1 MIIPVILC
9 GGSGTRL
16 WPLSRTHMP
25 KQLQAVHGDTTML
38 QSTATRLGGFAEDP
52 VSTPIVV
59 CNDSHRFVT
68 RRQLQEIGIEG
79 TQLIAEPVGRNTA
92 PALTLAA
99 LLAAQRSSGVDPV
112 LLVMPADH
120 AIPDL
125 PSFHQAVAVALRAA
139 LAQPVG
145 DADGSKGGANS
156 DSIVT
161 FGIVPVEPAT
171 GYGYLRMGGT
181 SRFDPGAFVLDRFVE
196 KPTLEVA
203 REYVDSKEY
212 LWNSG
217 LFVVRASVWLR
228 AMSVF
233 EPTMLAACQASLD
246 SAKHVGNDLLPD
258 AATFAKCPSN
268 SIDYAVMEKL
278 AAHPEAH
285 IHGAVVPLNAGWSD
299 IGSWD
304 SAWAIADKDSN
315 GNATIGHA
323 IFENS
328 RNTYVRTT
336 GPNAPVV
343 ACVGMDDAIIVQTP
357 DAILVASKFHAQDVK
372 KIAVKL
378 ADQKDSRADL
388 HRKVS
393 RPWGWY
399 DSLGSGPDGAGFQV
413 KHIGVHPGQS
423 LSLQLHHKRA
433 EHWVVIKGRAT
444 ITVGESVRD
453 YQPGE
458 HVFIPLGDVHRLE
471 NKTDAAVEIVE
482 VQLGTYLGE
491 DDIVRLSDRYQRN

>member
-16 WPLSRTHMP
+16 WPLSRSHMP
-25 KQLQAVHGDTTML
+25 KQLQAVHEDATML
-38 QSTATRLGGFAEDP
+38 QSTALRLRGFADDEI
-52 VSTPIVV
+52 SAPIVV

-68 RRQLQEIGIEG
+68 RRQLHEIGIADA
-79 TQLIAEPVGRNTA
+79 QLIAEPVGRNTA

-99 LLAAQRSSGVDPV
+99 LLAAGRAEAVDPV

-125 PSFHQAVAVALRAA
+125 ASFHAAVAVALRATRA
-139 LAQPVG
+139 RSVARSFG
-145 DADGSKGGANS
+145 DA
-156 DSIVT
+156 IVT
-161 FGIVPVEPAT
+161 FGVVPLEPAT
-171 GYGYLRMGGT
+171 GYGYLRIGGT
-181 SRFDPGAFVLDRFVE
+181 SAFDQGAFALDRFVE
-196 KPTLEVA
+196 KPTLDVA

-228 AMSVF
+228 AMESF
-233 EPTMLAACQASLD
+233 EPTMLAACKASLA
-246 SAKHVGNDLLPD
+246 SAKRVGDDLLPD
-258 AATFAKCPSN
+258 AAVFATCPSN

-278 AAHPEAH
+278 GSHPELG
-285 IHGAVVPLNAGWSD
+285 IHGAVVPLDAGWSD

-304 SAWAIADKDSN
+304 SAWAIAEKDED
-315 GNATIGHA
+315 GNAAIGHA

-343 ACVGMDDAIIVQTP
+343 ACVGIDDAIIVHTP
-357 DAILVASKFHAQDVK
+357 DAILVASKSHAQDVK
-372 KIAVKL
+372 KIAIHL
-378 ADQKDSRADL
+378 TGLSDSRADL
-388 HRKVS
+388 HRKVH

-399 DSLGSGPDGAGFQV
+399 DSLGSGPQGAVFQV
-413 KHIGVHPGQS
+413 KHIGVYPGQS
-423 LSLQLHHKRA
+423 LSLQLHHRRA
-433 EHWVVIKGRAT
+433 EHWVVIKGTAT
-444 ITVGESVRD
+444 ITVGENVRD
-453 YQPGE
+453 YEPSE

-471 NKTDAAVEIVE
+471 NKTTAAVEIVE

-491 DDIVRLSDRYQRN
+491 DDIVRLQDNYSRI

>member
-1 MIIPVILC
+1 
-9 GGSGTRL
+9 
-16 WPLSRTHMP
+16 
-25 KQLQAVHGDTTML
+25 ML
-38 QSTATRLGGFAEDP
+38 QSTALRLRGFTDVAT
-52 VSTPIVV
+52 SAPIVV

-68 RRQLQEIGIEG
+68 RRQLQEIGINDA
-79 TQLIAEPVGRNTA
+79 QLIAEPVGRNTA

-99 LLAAQRSSGVDPV
+99 LLATGRSDSADPV

-125 PSFHQAVAVALRAA
+125 ASFQAAVSVALRATQA
-139 LAQPVG
+139 GSGNENAG
-145 DADGSKGGANS
+145 DA
-156 DSIVT
+156 IVT

-171 GYGYLRMGGT
+171 GYGYLRLGGT
-181 SRFDPGAFVLDRFVE
+181 SAFDPNAFALDRFVE

-228 AMSVF
+228 AMASF
-233 EPTMLAACQASLD
+233 EPTMLAACKAALG
-246 SAKHVGNDLLPD
+246 SAKKVGDDLLPD
-258 AATFAKCPSN
+258 ATVFAACSSN

-278 AAHPEAH
+278 AAHPELG
-285 IHGAVVPLNAGWSD
+285 IHGAVVPLSAGWSD

-304 SAWAIADKDSN
+304 SAWAIAAKDN
-315 GNATIGHA
+315 YGNAAIGDA

-328 RNTYVRTT
+328 HNTYVRTT

-343 ACVGMDDAIIVQTP
+343 ACVGIDDAIIVHTP
-357 DAILVASKFHAQDVK
+357 DAILVASKSHAQDVK
-372 KIAVKL
+372 KIAARL
-378 ADQKDSRADL
+378 TGLSDSRADL
-388 HRKVS
+388 HRKVH

-399 DSLGSGPDGAGFQV
+399 DSLGSGPDSEAGTGFQV
-413 KHIGVHPGQS
+413 KHISVHPGQS

-433 EHWVVIKGRAT
+433 EHWVVLKGTAT

-453 YQPGE
+453 YLPSE
-458 HVFIPLGDVHRLE
+458 HVFIPVGDVHRLQ
-471 NKTDAAVEIVE
+471 NKTDSTVEIIE

-491 DDIVRLSDRYQRN
+491 DDIVRLSDVYQRQ

>member
-16 WPLSRTHMP
+16 WPLSRSHMP
-25 KQLQAVHGDTTML
+25 KQLQAVHEDATML
-38 QSTATRLGGFAEDP
+38 QSTALRLRGFVHEAT
-52 VSTPIVV
+52 SAPIVV

-68 RRQLQEIGIEG
+68 RRQLQEIGVNDA
-79 TQLIAEPVGRNTA
+79 QLIAEPVGRNTA

-99 LLAAQRSSGVDPV
+99 LLAAERSEADDPV

-125 PSFHQAVAVALRAA
+125 ASFHAAVTVALRATQ
-139 LAQPVG
+139 AQSGAANEG
-145 DADGSKGGANS
+145 DA
-156 DSIVT
+156 IVT
-161 FGIVPVEPAT
+161 FGVVPVEPAT
-171 GYGYLRMGGT
+171 GYGYLRIGGT
-181 SRFDPGAFVLDRFVE
+181 SAFDASAFALESFVE

-203 REYVDSKEY
+203 RGYVDSKQY

-217 LFVVRASVWLR
+217 LFVVRTSVWLR
-228 AMSVF
+228 AMASF
-233 EPTMLAACQASLD
+233 EPAMLAACKAALA
-246 SAKHVGNDLLPD
+246 SAKKVGDDLLPD
-258 AATFAKCPSN
+258 ATVFADCTSN

-278 AAHPEAH
+278 AAHPEVG
-285 IHGAVVPLNAGWSD
+285 IHGAVVPLSAGWSD

-304 SAWAIADKDSN
+304 SAWALAAKDEH
-315 GNATIGHA
+315 GNAAIGHA

-328 RNTYVRTT
+328 HNTYVRTT
-336 GPNAPVV
+336 GSNAPLV
-343 ACVGMDDAIIVQTP
+343 ACVGINDAIIVHTP
-357 DAILVASKFHAQDVK
+357 DAILVASKSHAQDVK
-372 KIAVKL
+372 KIAMHL
-378 ADQKDSRADL
+378 ANTSDSRADL
-388 HRKVS
+388 HRKVH

-413 KHIGVHPGQS
+413 KHIGVHPGES

-433 EHWVVIKGRAT
+433 EHWVVIKGTAT
-444 ITVGESVRD
+444 ITVGQSVRD
-453 YQPGE
+453 YEPGE

-482 VQLGTYLGE
+482 VQLGVYLGE
-491 DDIVRLSDRYQRN
+491 DDIVRLQDNYSRI

>member
-16 WPLSRTHMP
+16 WPLSRSHMP
-25 KQLQAVHGDTTML
+25 KQLQAVHEDATML
-38 QSTATRLGGFAEDP
+38 QSTAMRLRGFAGEET
-52 VSTPIVV
+52 SAPIVV

-68 RRQLQEIGIEG
+68 RRQLQEIGIADA
-79 TQLIAEPVGRNTA
+79 QLIAEPVGRNTA

-99 LLAAQRSSGVDPV
+99 LLAAERWEVVDPV

-125 PSFHQAVAVALRAA
+125 ASFHAAVAVALRATQVRSNGGA
-139 LAQPVG
+139 AG
-145 DADGSKGGANS
+145 DA
-156 DSIVT
+156 IVT

-171 GYGYLRMGGT
+171 GYGYLRIGGT
-181 SRFDPGAFVLDRFVE
+181 STFDPSAFALERFVE

-228 AMSVF
+228 AMACF
-233 EPTMLAACQASLD
+233 EPTMLAACKAALAN
-246 SAKHVGNDLLPD
+246 AKKVGEDLMPD
-258 AATFAKCPSN
+258 AALFAACPAN

-278 AAHPEAH
+278 AAHPEAG
-285 IHGAVVPLNAGWSD
+285 IHGAVVPLEAGWSD
-299 IGSWD
+299 LGSWD
-304 SAWAIADKDSN
+304 SAWAIAAKDDD
-315 GNATIGHA
+315 GNAAVGHA

-328 RNTYVRTT
+328 HNTYVRTT

-343 ACVGMDDAIIVQTP
+343 ACVGIDDAIIVHTP
-357 DAILVASKFHAQDVK
+357 DAILVVSKSHAQDVK
-372 KIAVKL
+372 KIATHL
-378 ADQKDSRADL
+378 TALGDSRADL
-388 HRKVS
+388 HRKVH

-413 KHIGVHPGQS
+413 KHIGVYPGQS
-423 LSLQLHHKRA
+423 LSLQLHHRRA
-433 EHWVVIKGRAT
+433 EHWVVIKGIAT

-453 YQPGE
+453 FQPGE

-471 NKTDAAVEIVE
+471 NKTTAAVEIVE

-491 DDIVRLSDRYQRN
+491 DDIVRLQDNYSRV

>member
-16 WPLSRTHMP
+16 WPLSRSHMP
-25 KQLQAVHGDTTML
+25 KQLQAVHEDATML
-38 QSTATRLGGFAEDP
+38 QSTALRLQGFVDVAA
-52 VSTPIVV
+52 SAPIVV

-68 RRQLQEIGIEG
+68 RRQLQEIGINDA
-79 TQLIAEPVGRNTA
+79 QLIAEPVGRNTA

-99 LLAAQRSSGVDPV
+99 LLAAGRSESIEPV

-125 PSFHQAVAVALRAA
+125 ASFHAAVAVALRAT
-139 LAQPVG
+139 QVQN
-145 DADGSKGGANS
+145 GGTAGNA
-156 DSIVT
+156 IVT

-171 GYGYLRMGGT
+171 GYGYLRIGGT
-181 SRFDPGAFVLDRFVE
+181 SAFDPGAFALDSFVE

-203 REYVDSKEY
+203 REYVDSKQY

-228 AMSVF
+228 AMARF
-233 EPTMLAACQASLD
+233 EPKMLAACKASLT
-246 SAKHVGNDLLPD
+246 SAKKVGEDLMPD
-258 AATFAKCPSN
+258 AAIFAECPSN

-278 AAHPEAH
+278 AAHPEAG

-304 SAWAIADKDSN
+304 SAWAIAAKDAD
-315 GNATIGHA
+315 GNAAIGHA

-328 RNTYVRTT
+328 HNTYVRTT

-343 ACVGMDDAIIVQTP
+343 ACVGIDDAIIVQTP

-372 KIAVKL
+372 KIALQL

-388 HRKVS
+388 HRKVA

-413 KHIGVHPGQS
+413 KHIGVYPGQS
-423 LSLQLHHKRA
+423 LSLQLHHQRA
-433 EHWVVIKGRAT
+433 EHWVVVRGTAT
-444 ITVGESVRD
+444 ITVGDDVRD
-453 YQPGE
+453 YLPNN
-458 HVFIPLGDVHRLE
+458 HVFIPLGDVHRLQ
-471 NKTDAAVEIVE
+471 NKTTSEVEIIE
-482 VQLGTYLGE
+482 VQLGSYLGE
-491 DDIVRLSDRYQRN
+491 DDIVRLQDNYQRV

>member
-1 MIIPVILC
+1 
-9 GGSGTRL
+9 
-16 WPLSRTHMP
+16 
-25 KQLQAVHGDTTML
+25 ML
-38 QSTATRLGGFAEDP
+38 QSTALRLRGFAAEAT
-52 VSTPIVV
+52 SAPIVV

-68 RRQLQEIGIEG
+68 RRQLQEIGIADA
-79 TQLIAEPVGRNTA
+79 QLIAEPVGRNTA

-99 LLAAQRSSGVDPV
+99 LLAAERTTSVDPV

-125 PSFHQAVAVALRAA
+125 ASFHAAVTVALRATQA
-139 LAQPVG
+139 HSGGETAG
-145 DADGSKGGANS
+145 DA
-156 DSIVT
+156 IVT

-171 GYGYLRMGGT
+171 GYGYLRIGGT
-181 SRFDPGAFVLDRFVE
+181 SAYDPSAFALDRFVE

-228 AMSVF
+228 AMESF
-233 EPTMLAACQASLD
+233 EPGILMACKSALA
-246 SAKHVGNDLLPD
+246 SAKKVGDDLLPE
-258 AATFAKCPSN
+258 AAVFAACPSN

-278 AAHPEAH
+278 AAHPEVG
-285 IHGAVVPLNAGWSD
+285 IHGAVVPLSAGWSD

-304 SAWAIADKDSN
+304 SAWAIAAKDEY
-315 GNATIGHA
+315 GNAAIGHA

-328 RNTYVRTT
+328 HNTYVRTT

-343 ACVGMDDAIIVQTP
+343 ACVGMDDAIVIHTP

-372 KIAVKL
+372 KIALQL

-388 HRKVS
+388 HRKVA

-444 ITVGESVRD
+444 ITVGDSVCD
-453 YQPGE
+453 YEPGE
-458 HVFIPLGDVHRLE
+458 HVFIALGDVHRLE
-471 NKTDAAVEIVE
+471 NKTDSAVEIVE
-482 VQLGTYLGE
+482 VQLGAYLGE
-491 DDIVRLSDRYQRN
+491 DDIVRLQDVYARA

>member
-9 GGSGTRL
+9 GGSGSRL
-16 WPLSRTHMP
+16 WPLSRSHMP
-25 KQLQAVHGDTTML
+25 KQLQSVYEDATML
-38 QSTATRLGGFAEDP
+38 QSTALRLRGFTDSAT
-52 VSTPIVV
+52 SAPIVV

-68 RRQLQEIGIEG
+68 RRQLQEIGIEDA
-79 TQLIAEPVGRNTA
+79 QLLAEPVGRNTA

-99 LLAAQRSSGVDPV
+99 LLAAARSTAIDPV

-125 PSFHQAVAVALRAA
+125 VSFHAAVAVALRASQ
-139 LAQPVG
+139 AQSQGTNAG
-145 DADGSKGGANS
+145 DAV
-156 DSIVT
+156 VT

-171 GYGYLRMGGT
+171 GYGYLRIGGT
-181 SRFDPGAFVLDRFVE
+181 SAFDAGAFALDRFVE
-196 KPTLEVA
+196 KPTLDVA

-228 AMSVF
+228 AMAAF
-233 EPTMLAACQASLD
+233 EPTMLATCKAALAS
-246 SAKHVGNDLLPD
+246 ARKVGDDLLPD
-258 AATFAKCPSN
+258 AAIFAACPSN

-278 AAHPEAH
+278 AAHPE
-285 IHGAVVPLNAGWSD
+285 IGIYGAVVPLSAGWSD

-304 SAWAIADKDSN
+304 SAWAISGKDDH
-315 GNATIGHA
+315 GNAAIGEA

-328 RNTYVRTT
+328 HNTYVRTT
-336 GPNAPVV
+336 GPNAPLV
-343 ACVGMDDAIIVQTP
+343 ACVGIDNAIIVHTP
-357 DAILVASKFHAQDVK
+357 DAILVASKSHAQDVK
-372 KIAVKL
+372 KIAAHL
-378 ADQKDSRADL
+378 TALSDSRADL
-388 HRKVS
+388 HRKVH

-413 KHIGVHPGQS
+413 KHIGVHPGES

-433 EHWVVIKGRAT
+433 EHWVVIKGTAT
-444 ITVGESVRD
+444 ITVGQSVRD
-453 YQPGE
+453 YEPGE

-482 VQLGTYLGE
+482 VQLGVYLGE
-491 DDIVRLSDRYQRN
+491 DDIVRLQDNYSRI

>member
-16 WPLSRTHMP
+16 WPLSRSHMP
-25 KQLQAVHGDTTML
+25 KQLQAVHEDVTML
-38 QSTATRLGGFAEDP
+38 QSTALRLRDFGVDITGA
-52 VSTPIVV
+52 PIVV

-68 RRQLQEIGIEG
+68 RRQLQEIGIAD

-99 LLAAQRSSGVDPV
+99 LLAVGRSKDVDPV

-125 PSFHQAVAVALRAA
+125 ASFHAAVEIALRATQA
-139 LAQPVG
+139 T
-145 DADGSKGGANS
+145 SGGAAGS
-156 DSIVT
+156 DAIVT
-161 FGIVPVEPAT
+161 FGIVPTEPAT
-171 GYGYLRMGGT
+171 GYGYLRIGGT
-181 SRFDPGAFVLDRFVE
+181 SPFDAGAFVLERFVE
-196 KPTLEVA
+196 KPSLEVA
-203 REYVDSKEY
+203 REYVESKEF

-217 LFVVRASVWLR
+217 LFVMRASVWLR
-228 AMSVF
+228 AMECF
-233 EPTMLAACQASLD
+233 EPAMLAACTAALAG
-246 SAKHVGNDLLPD
+246 AKQVGDDLLPD
-258 AATFAKCPSN
+258 AAVFSACPSN
-268 SIDYAVMEKL
+268 SIDYAVMERL
-278 AAHPEAH
+278 AAQPEAR
-285 IHGAVVPLNAGWSD
+285 IHGAVVPLSAGWSD

-304 SAWAIADKDSN
+304 SAWAIAEKDDN
-315 GNATIGHA
+315 GNAAIGHA

-328 RNTYVRTT
+328 HNTYVRTT
-336 GPNAPVV
+336 GPNAPVI
-343 ACVGMDDAIIVQTP
+343 ACVGIDDAVIVHTP

-372 KIAVKL
+372 KIAL
-378 ADQKDSRADL
+378 QLSDQKDSRADL

-433 EHWVVIKGRAT
+433 EHWVVVKGIAT

-458 HVFIPLGDVHRLE
+458 HVFIPLGDVHRLQ
-471 NKTDAAVEIVE
+471 NMTDSVVEIVE

-491 DDIVRLSDRYQRN
+491 DDIVRLQDIYARA

>member
-9 GGSGTRL
+9 GGSGSRL
-16 WPLSRTHMP
+16 WPLSRSHMP
-25 KQLQAVHGDTTML
+25 KQLQSVYEDATML
-38 QSTATRLGGFAEDP
+38 QSTALRLRGFTDAAT
-52 VSTPIVV
+52 SAPIVV

-68 RRQLQEIGIEG
+68 RRQLQEIGIEDA
-79 TQLIAEPVGRNTA
+79 QLLAEPVGRNTA

-99 LLAAQRSSGVDPV
+99 LLAAERSTAVDPV

-125 PSFHQAVAVALRAA
+125 VSFHAAVAVALRASQGA
-139 LAQPVG
+139 NTGEAG
-145 DADGSKGGANS
+145 DA
-156 DSIVT
+156 IVT

-171 GYGYLRMGGT
+171 GYGYLRIGGT
-181 SRFDPGAFVLDRFVE
+181 SAFDAGAFALDRFVE
-196 KPTLEVA
+196 KPTLDVA

-228 AMSVF
+228 AMAAF
-233 EPTMLAACQASLD
+233 EPTMLATCKAALA
-246 SAKHVGNDLLPD
+246 SAKKVGDDLLPD
-258 AATFAKCPSN
+258 AAIFAACPSN

-278 AAHPEAH
+278 AAHPEVG
-285 IHGAVVPLNAGWSD
+285 IHGAVVPLSAGWSD

-304 SAWAIADKDSN
+304 SAWAIAAKDDH
-315 GNATIGHA
+315 GNAAIGEA

-328 RNTYVRTT
+328 HNTYVRTT
-336 GPNAPVV
+336 GPNAPLV
-343 ACVGMDDAIIVQTP
+343 ACVGIDDAIIVHTP
-357 DAILVASKFHAQDVK
+357 DAILVASKSHAQDVK
-372 KIAVKL
+372 LIAAHL
-378 ADQKDSRADL
+378 TALNDSRADL
-388 HRKVS
+388 HRKVH

-399 DSLGSGPDGAGFQV
+399 DSLGSGPNSDVGAGFQV
-413 KHIGVHPGQS
+413 KHIAVHPGQS

-433 EHWVVIKGRAT
+433 EHWVVVKGTAT
-444 ITVGESVRD
+444 ITVGENVRD

-471 NKTDAAVEIVE
+471 NKTDATVEIVE
-482 VQLGTYLGE
+482 VQLGAYLGE
-491 DDIVRLSDRYQRN
+491 DDIVRLQDNYARS